1 MVESILEQAILE
13 MGRLS
18 RGASFSP
25 SDVVKWVYPTSWEY
39 FTEDVEDTMMELY
52 REGKIT
58 VTQNNEEISKDQIP
72 SGQVKITVIAQTKS
86 L

>member
-1 MVESILEQAILE
+1 ME

-18 RGASFSP
+18 RGAGFSP

-52 REGKIT
+52 REGKIA
-58 VTQNNEEISKDQIP
+58 VTQDDKEIPKDRMP
-72 SGQVKITVIAQTKS
+72 EGQVRIMVVAKTKTF
-86 L
+86 